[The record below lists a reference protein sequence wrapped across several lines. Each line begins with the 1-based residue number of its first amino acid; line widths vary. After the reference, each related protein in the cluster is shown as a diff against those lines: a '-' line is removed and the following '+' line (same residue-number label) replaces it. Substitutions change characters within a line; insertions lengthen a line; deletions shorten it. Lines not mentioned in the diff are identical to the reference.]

1 MSQGR
6 RGITFAA
13 LGAVLIASGCATR
26 GQLERGL
33 ETQRAALEAERAER
47 IAGDRQVAADVD
59 RIGMD
64 MQRMA
69 TNVDQLRSDLLA
81 MDTDFGAK
89 LTELEQGM
97 QLSVPVH
104 FAFDQATVRPEAEQV
119 LDRFSQL
126 IQRHYPD
133 AMITVEG
140 FTDPAGSAEYNRQ
153 LAQRRAQAV
162 REELVERGL
171 PATQLRAVGYGSD
184 RLVVPNAA
192 GNAYGAELNRRV
204 VFVIETP
211 AGTAAIAP
219 SAASN

>member
-13 LGAVLIASGCATR
+13 LGAVLIAGGCATR

-69 TNVDQLRSDLLA
+69 SNVDALRSDLLA

-104 FAFDQATVRPEAEQV
+104 FAFDQAAVRPEAEQV

-126 IQRHYPD
+126 VQRHYPD

-140 FTDPAGSAEYNRQ
+140 FTDPAGPAEYNRQ

-162 REELVERGL
+162 REALVARGL
-171 PATQLRAVGYGSD
+171 PSTQLRAVGYGED

-192 GNAYGAELNRRV
+192 GSAYGAELNRRV

-211 AGTAAIAP
+211 ASTALIPADE
-219 SAASN
+219 SN

>member
-6 RGITFAA
+6 RGFTFAA
-13 LGAVLIASGCATR
+13 LGILLVAGGCATR

-47 IAGDRQVAADVD
+47 IAGDRQVAADVE
-59 RIGMD
+59 RIGVD

-69 TNVDQLRSDLLA
+69 SNVDELRADLLA

-89 LTELEQGM
+89 LTQLEEGM

-104 FAFDQATVRPEAEQV
+104 FGFDQATVRPQAEPV

-126 IQRHYPD
+126 VQRHYPD

-140 FTDPAGSAEYNRQ
+140 FTDPAGPAEYNRQ

-162 REELVERGL
+162 RDALVERGL
-171 PATQLRAVGYGSD
+171 PATQLRAVGYGAD
-184 RLVVPNAA
+184 RPVVPNAA

-211 AGTAAIAP
+211 ARAALNP
-219 SAASN
+219 ASESN